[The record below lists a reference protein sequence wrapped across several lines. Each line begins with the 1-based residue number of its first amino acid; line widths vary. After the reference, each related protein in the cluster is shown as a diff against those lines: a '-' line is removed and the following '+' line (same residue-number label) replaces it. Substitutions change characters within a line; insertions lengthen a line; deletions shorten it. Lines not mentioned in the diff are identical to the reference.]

1 MKKMNEKC
9 NWKKWTSLCM
19 ASFLCMGTFTA
30 CGQKNEEKNKKE
42 DVTLTFAIWDKLQKD
57 GMEQMASAFEEKN
70 PGIKIKVEM
79 TPWDQYWTKM
89 QAAGT
94 GNTLPDI
101 FWMHPEQVYK
111 YAEGGKIMDLTELIE
126 NSSNVDLNKFP
137 QNVNDDFNVNG
148 KQYGMLNT
156 WKPGPSKEVYT
167 LCENDIIHLGN
178 YTFQI
183 LEVPSHTLG
192 SIVLWEENHGWMFT
206 GDIMLTWEVWG
217 HLTDGFFAPS
227 ASLKIYYK
235 SLKKLLNYSEKIKCI
250 FPSHG
255 VPNQTISKKYTQYKL
270 PTNIIEIYCGVRI

>member
-1 MKKMNEKC
+1 MNLTKVVQLDKDLWAINEMDKITMYLINGANKALLIDTGLGVTNLPDLYNKICGKKPLIVVN
-9 NWKKWTSLCM
+9 TH
-19 ASFLCMGTFTA
+19 AH
-30 CGQKNEEKNKKE
+30 E
-42 DVTLTFAIWDKLQKD
+42 DHNSGNNQFFRTYVGRFDEAYSHRI
-57 GMEQMASAFEEKN
+57 
-70 PGIKIKVEM
+70 M
-79 TPWDQYWTKM
+79 TPEMRELMKQLYF
-89 QAAGT
+89 Q
-94 GNTLPDI
+94 DI
-101 FWMHPEQVYK
+101 AK
-111 YAEGGKIMDLTELIE
+111 EGW
-126 NSSNVDLNKFP
+126 
-137 QNVNDDFNVNG
+137 
-148 KQYGMLNT
+148 MLNT

-270 PTNIIEIYCGVRI
+270 PTNIIEIYCNGIEKIFDNSLTPKNYQHPVEHGLVVHFPVGGIVFKKDRMH